1 MGVFVEESNDKSF
14 RRTVHDAGLGAFA
27 GGLGIGERTELVYSG
42 LLYYGDFDAK
52 KMKKAW
58 NEASIKRGDREPLP
72 ANWTKK
78 IFMVEKGTYIIGD
91 HRANTWTSFINSHN
105 SSQLTH
111 ASIVGLKGLI
121 VFHET
126 VDGFDEVFLNYGV
139 HISMTEHQP
148 MNSKKAS
155 DSEGDSDD
163 EDGGDEEK
171 SRGHKRLKGGNAYL
185 QTSKK
190 QQNLKLQTLSTS
202 LPKEVH
208 DSKSNEVKGLVKDLS
223 RTNYVPKTNYRFFK
237 PEESANLRK
246 QFSKSRATHGP
257 SNKPAEV
264 AGTKR
269 VNTPAGQ
276 AEAAGTKGDVDGPPA
291 KMFKDKR
298 CRRSH

>member
-58 NEASIKRGDREPLP
+58 NDASIKRGDREPLA

-202 LPKEVH
+202 LPESVLG
-208 DSKSNEVKGLVKDLS
+208 SMSNEVKGLVKDLS
-223 RTNYVPKTNYRFFK
+223 RTIYVPKKNTDWRVFK

-246 QFSKSRATHGP
+246 QFAKSRVRLMGRVTRQRRLRERSVSTHLL
-257 SNKPAEV
+257 
-264 AGTKR
+264 
-269 VNTPAGQ
+269 
-276 AEAAGTKGDVDGPPA
+276 
-291 KMFKDKR
+291 DKR
-298 CRRSH
+298 RLRERRVMSKVHLLKCQRQMMS